1 MLKDTQLCLNVQI
14 YCIEL
19 LYLCNRIRITPPV
32 AIIIMFLLF
41 YVLCAISFIPEV
53 FNEKR

>member
-1 MLKDTQLCLNVQI
+1 MQI
-14 YCIEL
+14 YCIQL
-19 LYLCNRIRITPPV
+19 LYLCNRIRITSPG
-32 AIIIMFLLF
+32 AMIIMFLLF